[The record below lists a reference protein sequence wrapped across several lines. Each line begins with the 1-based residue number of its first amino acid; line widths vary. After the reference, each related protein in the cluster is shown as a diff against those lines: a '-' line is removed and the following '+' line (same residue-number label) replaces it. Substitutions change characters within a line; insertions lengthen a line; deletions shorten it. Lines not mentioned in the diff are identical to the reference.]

1 MTVIDKMDSLLTE
14 IKSKNNCHQ
23 IKLSESKIKSASK
36 SV

>member
-14 IKSKNNCHQ
+14 IKSKNSCDL
-23 IKLSESKIKSASK
+23 IDLSESKIKSTPK